1 MISKKK
7 ILIMGLPGSG
17 KTTLAK
23 LLVPMFNAV
32 WLNADKVREEANDW
46 DFSEKGRS
54 IQANRMKRLAQEAI
68 DNNRVVIADFVCPT
82 EATRKDFN
90 ADYIIWM
97 DTIKEGRFD
106 DTNKMFEPP
115 KKYNF
120 KVLFKEAAMWAYLIK
135 QDIQREFE
143 NDKME

>member
-46 DFSEKGRS
+46 DFSEMGRS
-54 IQANRMKRLAQEAI
+54 IQANRMKRLADEAI
-68 DNNRVVIADFVCPT
+68 QNNRNVIADFVCPT
-82 EATRKDFN
+82 KHTREDFN
-90 ADYIIWM
+90 ADYIVWL
-97 DTIKEGRFD
+97 DTIKEGRFE
-106 DTNKMFEPP
+106 DTNKMFEKPD
-115 KKYNF
+115 NF
-120 KVLFKEAAMWAYLIK
+120 DIKVTHKDAHMWAYIIK
-135 QDIQREFE
+135 QDILEKF
-143 NDKME
+143 ND